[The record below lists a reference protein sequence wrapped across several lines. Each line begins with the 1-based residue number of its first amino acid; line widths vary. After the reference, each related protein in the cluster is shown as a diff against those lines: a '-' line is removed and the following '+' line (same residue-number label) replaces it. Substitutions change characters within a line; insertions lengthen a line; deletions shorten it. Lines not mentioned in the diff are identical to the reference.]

1 MMISRLPPSEL
12 YILTL
17 LPRNTDLTLWCL
29 LSFGKSEKRYS
40 ATSSTQTRSGDG
52 PPGSNSCVENHTSS
66 IICGSEDVETDT
78 NQADMYELLQL
89 MSSLND
95 TRRSILLALAHIYPR
110 SVSGVQLSRLIGY
123 SGKSR
128 SLYRGVISHLK
139 ENEMIQI
146 DQLTPKLYAIRINNE
161 HPLLSV
167 LVDLCKV
174 HGQQSRRVYLKALE
188 EE

>member
-1 MMISRLPPSEL
+1 M
-12 YILTL
+12 
-17 LPRNTDLTLWCL
+17 
-29 LSFGKSEKRYS
+29 
-40 ATSSTQTRSGDG
+40 
-52 PPGSNSCVENHTSS
+52 
-66 IICGSEDVETDT
+66 DT
-78 NQADMYELLQL
+78 NNVIVGWRKVDSDTNNASVYELLQL
-89 MSSLND
+89 MASLND
-95 TRRSILLALAHIYPR
+95 TRRAILLALAHIYPR

-167 LVDLCKV
+167 LVSLC
-174 HGQQSRRVYLKALE
+174 RVYGKSATRMYTKALE

>member
-1 MMISRLPPSEL
+1 ME
-12 YILTL
+12 
-17 LPRNTDLTLWCL
+17 D
-29 LSFGKSEKRYS
+29 E
-40 ATSSTQTRSGDG
+40 AT
-52 PPGSNSCVENHTSS
+52 NSS
-66 IICGSEDVETDT
+66 I
-78 NQADMYELLQL
+78 YEFVQL

-95 TRRSILLALAHIYPR
+95 TRRAILLALAHIYPR

-146 DQLTPKLYAIRINNE
+146 DQLTPKLYAIRVNNE

-167 LVDLCKV
+167 LVELCRANGEKA
-174 HGQQSRRVYLKALE
+174 RKLYLQALE

>member
-1 MMISRLPPSEL
+1 MVS
-12 YILTL
+12 
-17 LPRNTDLTLWCL
+17 
-29 LSFGKSEKRYS
+29 
-40 ATSSTQTRSGDG
+40 
-52 PPGSNSCVENHTSS
+52 
-66 IICGSEDVETDT
+66 DT
-78 NQADMYELLQL
+78 NDEAVYELIQL

-95 TRRSILLALAHIYPR
+95 TRRAILLALAHIYPR

-161 HPLLSV
+161 HPLLNI
-167 LVDLCKV
+167 LVDLCKK
-174 HGQQSRRVYLKALE
+174 HGKHSRKMYLNALE

>member
-1 MMISRLPPSEL
+1 M
-12 YILTL
+12 
-17 LPRNTDLTLWCL
+17 
-29 LSFGKSEKRYS
+29 
-40 ATSSTQTRSGDG
+40 
-52 PPGSNSCVENHTSS
+52 
-66 IICGSEDVETDT
+66 EDD
-78 NQADMYELLQL
+78 AKIASMYELLQL

-95 TRRSILLALAHIYPR
+95 TRRAILLALAHIYPR

-146 DQLTPKLYAIRINNE
+146 DQLTPKLYAIRVNSE

-167 LVDLCKV
+167 LVELCRSQGETARKM
-174 HGQQSRRVYLKALE
+174 YLKALE

>member
-1 MMISRLPPSEL
+1 VDK
-12 YILTL
+12 
-17 LPRNTDLTLWCL
+17 NTD
-29 LSFGKSEKRYS
+29 S
-40 ATSSTQTRSGDG
+40 A
-52 PPGSNSCVENHTSS
+52 S
-66 IICGSEDVETDT
+66 I
-78 NQADMYELLQL
+78 YELIQL

-95 TRRSILLALAHIYPR
+95 TRRSILTALAHIYPR

-128 SLYRGVISHLK
+128 SLYRGVIAHLT

-167 LVDLCKV
+167 LVDLCRT
-174 HGQQSRRVYLKALE
+174 HGENARNMYLKALE

>member
-1 MMISRLPPSEL
+1 MENESE
-12 YILTL
+12 
-17 LPRNTDLTLWCL
+17 
-29 LSFGKSEKRYS
+29 S
-40 ATSSTQTRSGDG
+40 AS
-52 PPGSNSCVENHTSS
+52 V
-66 IICGSEDVETDT
+66 
-78 NQADMYELLQL
+78 YELVQL

-139 ENEMIQI
+139 ENELIQI
-146 DQLTPKLYAIRINNE
+146 DQLTPKLYAIRVNNE

-167 LVDLCKV
+167 LVELCRA
-174 HGQQSRRVYLKALE
+174 HGESATKIYLNALE

>member
-1 MMISRLPPSEL
+1 MEDDAK
-12 YILTL
+12 T
-17 LPRNTDLTLWCL
+17 
-29 LSFGKSEKRYS
+29 
-40 ATSSTQTRSGDG
+40 
-52 PPGSNSCVENHTSS
+52 VS
-66 IICGSEDVETDT
+66 I
-78 NQADMYELLQL
+78 YELLQL

-95 TRRSILLALAHIYPR
+95 TRRAILLSLAHIYPR

-139 ENEMIQI
+139 ENELIQI
-146 DQLTPKLYAIRINNE
+146 DQLTPKLYAIRVNNE

-167 LVDLCKV
+167 LVELCRA
-174 HGQQSRRVYLKALE
+174 HGEDARKIYLKALE

>member
-1 MMISRLPPSEL
+1 
-12 YILTL
+12 
-17 LPRNTDLTLWCL
+17 
-29 LSFGKSEKRYS
+29 
-40 ATSSTQTRSGDG
+40 
-52 PPGSNSCVENHTSS
+52 VEN
-66 IICGSEDVETDT
+66 DT
-78 NQADMYELLQL
+78 NSASVYELIQL
-89 MSSLND
+89 LSSLND
-95 TRRSILLALAHIYPR
+95 TRRSILTALAHIYPR

-128 SLYRGVISHLK
+128 SLYRGVITHLT

-167 LVDLCKV
+167 LVNLCRT
-174 HGQQSRRVYLKALE
+174 HGEQARKLYLKALE

>member
-1 MMISRLPPSEL
+1 MDS
-12 YILTL
+12 
-17 LPRNTDLTLWCL
+17 D
-29 LSFGKSEKRYS
+29 
-40 ATSSTQTRSGDG
+40 TSDE
-52 PPGSNSCVENHTSS
+52 PV
-66 IICGSEDVETDT
+66 
-78 NQADMYELLQL
+78 YELIQL

-95 TRRSILLALAHIYPR
+95 TRRAILLALAHIYPR

-161 HPLLSV
+161 HPLLTI

-174 HGQQSRRVYLKALE
+174 HGKLSRKMYLKALE

>member
-1 MMISRLPPSEL
+1 MEA
-12 YILTL
+12 
-17 LPRNTDLTLWCL
+17 NTEQAQIYDL
-29 LSFGKSEKRYS
+29 
-40 ATSSTQTRSGDG
+40 
-52 PPGSNSCVENHTSS
+52 
-66 IICGSEDVETDT
+66 I
-78 NQADMYELLQL
+78 QL

-95 TRRSILLALAHIYPR
+95 TRRAILLALAHIYPR

-167 LVDLCKV
+167 LVNICRTNGKEARKL
-174 HGQQSRRVYLKALE
+174 YLKALE
-188 EE
+188 EDNDGE

>member
-1 MMISRLPPSEL
+1 MS
-12 YILTL
+12 
-17 LPRNTDLTLWCL
+17 
-29 LSFGKSEKRYS
+29 
-40 ATSSTQTRSGDG
+40 
-52 PPGSNSCVENHTSS
+52 
-66 IICGSEDVETDT
+66 DT
-78 NQADMYELLQL
+78 NDEAVYELIQL

-95 TRRSILLALAHIYPR
+95 TRRAILLALAHIYPR

-161 HPLLSV
+161 HPLLNI
-167 LVDLCKV
+167 LVDLCKKQ
-174 HGQQSRRVYLKALE
+174 GKISRRMYLNALE

>member
-1 MMISRLPPSEL
+1 VFS
-12 YILTL
+12 LT
-17 LPRNTDLTLWCL
+17 
-29 LSFGKSEKRYS
+29 
-40 ATSSTQTRSGDG
+40 QV
-52 PPGSNSCVENHTSS
+52 SNS
-66 IICGSEDVETDT
+66 GSGVYLEDS
-78 NQADMYELLQL
+78 AELSLVYDLVQL

-95 TRRSILLALAHIYPR
+95 TRRAILLALAHIYPR

-139 ENEMIQI
+139 ENELIQI

-167 LVDLCKV
+167 LVSLCRV
-174 HGQQSRRVYLKALE
+174 HGESARKIYLDALE

>member
-1 MMISRLPPSEL
+1 M
-12 YILTL
+12 
-17 LPRNTDLTLWCL
+17 
-29 LSFGKSEKRYS
+29 
-40 ATSSTQTRSGDG
+40 
-52 PPGSNSCVENHTSS
+52 
-66 IICGSEDVETDT
+66 DT
-78 NQADMYELLQL
+78 NKVLVGLRKVESDTINASMYELVQL
-89 MSSLND
+89 MASLND
-95 TRRSILLALAHIYPR
+95 TRRAILLALAHIYPR

-167 LVDLCKV
+167 LVNLC
-174 HGQQSRRVYLKALE
+174 RVYGKHATKMYTKALE

>member
-1 MMISRLPPSEL
+1 MEN
-12 YILTL
+12 
-17 LPRNTDLTLWCL
+17 NTNLA
-29 LSFGKSEKRYS
+29 S
-40 ATSSTQTRSGDG
+40 
-52 PPGSNSCVENHTSS
+52 V
-66 IICGSEDVETDT
+66 
-78 NQADMYELLQL
+78 YELVQL
-89 MSSLND
+89 LSSLND
-95 TRRSILLALAHIYPR
+95 TRRAILSALAHIYPR

-128 SLYRGVISHLK
+128 SLYRGVIAHLT

-167 LVDLCKV
+167 LVDLCRSYGEQARKI
-174 HGQQSRRVYLKALE
+174 YLKALE

>member
-1 MMISRLPPSEL
+1 MVIVGWLKVERDTS
-12 YILTL
+12 
-17 LPRNTDLTLWCL
+17 D
-29 LSFGKSEKRYS
+29 
-40 ATSSTQTRSGDG
+40 AT
-52 PPGSNSCVENHTSS
+52 V
-66 IICGSEDVETDT
+66 
-78 NQADMYELLQL
+78 YELIQL
-89 MSSLND
+89 MASLND
-95 TRRSILLALAHIYPR
+95 TRRAILLALAHIYPR

-161 HPLLSV
+161 HPLLNV
-167 LVDLCKV
+167 LVNLCKV
-174 HGQQSRRVYLKALE
+174 HGEYSRKMYLKALE